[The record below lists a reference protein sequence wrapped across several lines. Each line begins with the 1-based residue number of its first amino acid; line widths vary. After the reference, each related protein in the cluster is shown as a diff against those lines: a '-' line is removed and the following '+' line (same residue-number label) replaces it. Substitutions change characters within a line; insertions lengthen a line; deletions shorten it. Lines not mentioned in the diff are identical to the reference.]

1 MNLSLVP
8 SAGLRRTLWRKRA
21 LYLMML
27 PGIAYFL
34 CFHYAPMYGAIIA
47 FKDFSV
53 KKGILAA
60 LGRIPFISIFCNFSA
75 RHIAPSC

>member
-1 MNLSLVP
+1 MNIP
-8 SAGLRRTLWRKRA
+8 SASLRHTLWRKRA

-27 PGIAYFL
+27 PGIAYFI
-34 CFHYAPMYGAIIA
+34 CFHYAPMYGVIIA

-53 KKGILAA
+53 KKGIL
-60 LGRIPFISIFCNFSA
+60 GSPWRILFISIFYNFSA